1 MKKIYLLVML
11 LTVVVAAQAQRNLK
25 LAMVIRNP
33 TREMNIK
40 TGDVVSPIYV
50 IKNVGT
56 TAADSV
62 AAGDTIWY
70 QTPANTA
77 TQLSGVI
84 LGKGIKPGDSA
95 VLNVT
100 SLSSLSLPFANIKT
114 FINPALS
121 GYETPA
127 YAANTRH
134 LWYVFF
140 DTVTGKVGA
149 PAIATVNKTIDTVGV
164 WINKTT
170 AGIDEFANQQNETI
184 STYPNPAATQ
194 LSFAY
199 NFLTNAD
206 ATATI
211 VDLTGRT
218 VLTKSFANNSGAQQ
232 FHLDINSLSNGV
244 YFLHFVVGAK
254 TMVNK
259 FTVQK

>member
-1 MKKIYLLVML
+1 MML

-100 SLSSLSLPFANIKT
+100 SLPSLSLPFASINT
-114 FINPALS
+114 FIKSTLS
-121 GYETPA
+121 GYDTPPF
-127 YAANTRH
+127 AANTRH

-140 DTVTGKVGA
+140 DTVTGKAGA
-149 PAIATVNKTIDTVGV
+149 PAIASVNKTIDTVGV
-164 WINKTT
+164 WINKST
-170 AGIDEFANQQNETI
+170 AGINELANQANESI
-184 STYPNPAATQ
+184 QIYPNPATTQ
-194 LSFAY
+194 LSFDY
-199 NFLTNAD
+199 SFLTKED

-211 VDLTGRT
+211 VDVTGRT
-218 VLTKSFANNSGAQQ
+218 VLTKVFTQNTGKQQ
-232 FHLDINSLSNGV
+232 FNLDIAGLSNGT
-244 YFLHFVVGAK
+244 YFLHFVVGDK
-254 TMVNK
+254 SMMNK
-259 FTVQK
+259 FTIQK